1 MSISTYA
8 LPKTSPF
15 PLKIKKKL
23 DTTTPP
29 IKKYIN
35 PNSFRSLLSI
45 KRHLFENS
53 QTGMN

>member
-15 PLKIKKKL
+15 PLKIKKKNRYP
-23 DTTTPP
+23 PP